1 MKNSKGFVAIAQ
13 NFNIKSKKVKRLREG
28 VDFGPVSGSE
38 LKENVL

>member
-28 VDFGPVSGSE
+28 LDLGSR
-38 LKENVL
+38 KMFFDQG